1 MEIVVH
7 DNTLKTVAVINN
19 DIPMLPSF
27 FNDNWHR
34 YKDQGAETFIF
45 TVNKFINGQ
54 LQDYCRFLNEQAYIS
69 FTYDGIDHLFGVENV
84 QESDY
89 QITLTCSS
97 LNLELR
103 NEQANALVN
112 TSSHNI
118 QWYIDQ
124 MELISNAQITIG
136 TNEVSSL
143 TRTINYDGQESKLAR
158 LISVI
163 GNFDAEFEF
172 ITHLNDDGTLDSVI
186 LNIYRANDGVN
197 AQGVGTNRND
207 VSLNFGKN
215 ISGITRTGD
224 TTNLFNATKITGS
237 DDLNWNSSEFSY
249 VNSDGVEEFYKRKN
263 DDTAFAPLSLNLFKS
278 QIKSNNGDKWIRK
291 DFQTE
296 YTNVNDMWGY
306 CVSQFKQFAYP
317 TVTYEV
323 LANSSLVLE
332 SVGNDWPLSIGDT
345 INIQDDNFM
354 DSDGNVGLLLSARV
368 SEMEISFSNPTLNKI
383 TFSNF
388 KKQQSEAS
396 ADIQAIVNQLVDA
409 ATPFRAEL
417 STTNGTQFKNGT
429 GSTTLSAH
437 IFKGSA
443 TTETVADSYEW
454 SKDGTVVA
462 PTQTITVDA
471 SGVTDKAVYSFK
483 ATVAGKVVASQSVTI
498 TNVDDGTNGRSVTN
512 VSQKW
517 RLTTTTATPTQAWSD
532 AGWLTTQ
539 PTTTATNK
547 YLWSITRTTFNL
559 APLTQDVIEQKAVYG
574 DKGDKGDTGNDGRAG
589 KDGVGLRSTTVTY
602 TISSSGTV
610 TPTTGWTSQVPTLV
624 KEQHLWT
631 KTLWTYTDNT
641 IETGYSVSY
650 IAKDGNNGTNGIAGK
665 DGVGISNTI
674 IEYVGAVSGTSKPT
688 GGWSTTIPTVPAGQ
702 YLWTRTTWQ
711 YTDGT
716 SEQGYINALMGLTG
730 ASGRDGIAGKDGKGI
745 KATAITYQASTN
757 GTTAPTGTWS
767 TSVPSVAKGSF
778 LWTRTIW
785 TYTDNTTETGYAV
798 AYMGTNGN
806 NGTNGI
812 AGKDGTG
819 IKTTTITYAV
829 GTSGTTAPTGGW
841 NSQVPNVPAGQYLW
855 TKTVWAYTD
864 NTSETGYSVSK
875 FGEKGPKGDQGI
887 QGIQGVD
894 GRQGIP
900 GPKGADGK
908 TQYTHI
914 AYANSADGV
923 TDFST
928 SDSNRTYIGMYVN
941 FNINDSTTPSDY
953 SWTLVKGA
961 DGTQGT
967 PGKPG
972 ADGKTPYFHT
982 AWSYSADG
990 TDGFTTVY
998 PNLNLLE
1005 GTKDFSGDWWS
1016 RENWENDGTYKGL
1029 SVKRKV
1035 GSWGGITKQFIA
1047 PKDGVYTF
1055 SAYVKSSAGESSHVQ
1070 LIVSLNDKRIK
1081 DEGIGSNFD
1090 WLRNSFQVT
1099 LKTGDRIYAQY
1110 NMTSSGTLWTAGHKW
1125 EEGSVA
1131 TPHMPSASEAK
1142 TSDWPSYIGQY
1153 TDFTQADSTN
1163 PSDYTWSL
1171 IRGNDGKDGADGH
1184 DGRAGKDGVGI
1195 TATTITYAIST
1206 SGTTAPNTG
1215 WTSSVPSLVK
1225 GQYLWTKTVWTYTDS
1240 SSETGY
1246 SVTYISK
1253 DGNNGTNGIA
1263 GKDGTGIKKTTITYA
1278 VGTSGTTAPASGW
1291 NSQVPNVPA
1300 GQYLWTKTVWAY
1312 TDNSSETGYS
1322 VAMMGNNGATGPA
1335 GSNGDP
1341 GKIVSDTEPTTRF
1354 KGLTW
1359 KYSGTT
1365 DLTASDGTVIKPN
1378 TEYYYN
1384 GTHWMINYLSAN
1396 NIEANSI
1403 TADLIDAKNLTITD
1417 GEFISKTTNGLVTT
1431 STEIKD
1437 NHIAISKT
1445 DGTVNTR
1452 NDIALDSEQGLA
1464 QKFTNINTGFYRT
1477 AGINYQGPFT
1487 SDSDGNYAQLTPQ
1500 GTKLS
1505 TDVPWTKLSLMNNFT
1520 GNIEYAIIN
1529 GTVYISASG
1538 VGVPAM
1544 TAGQWKQAAQLP
1556 TGSSAIPIRAN
1567 RIAAGDSGDGLSW
1580 ALLSNQAGGIFI
1592 RCSANKAP
1600 TANLFNATL
1609 PYPIG

>member
-103 NEQANALVN
+103 NEQVNALVN

-118 QWYIDQ
+118 QWYFDT
-124 MELISNAQITIG
+124 MGLISNAQITIG

-172 ITHLNDDGTLDSVI
+172 ITHLNDDGTLDSII

-207 VSLNFGKN
+207 VSLIFGKN

-224 TTNLFNATKITGS
+224 TTNLFNATTITGTDS
-237 DDLNWNSSEFSY
+237 LSWKSSNFSY
-249 VNSDGVEEFYKRKN
+249 INDDGVEEFYKRAGDN
-263 DDTAFAPLSLNLFKS
+263 TAYAPLSLNLFKS
-278 QIKSNNGDKWIRK
+278 QIKSNASDRWIRK

-332 SVGNDWPLSIGDT
+332 SVGNDRPLSIGDT

-409 ATPFRAEL
+409 ATPYIGSI
-417 STTNGTQFKNGT
+417 STTNGTQFKNST

-443 TTETVADSYEW
+443 TTETTADSYEW

-462 PTQTITVDA
+462 PTQAITVDA
-471 SGVTDKAVYSFK
+471 SGVADKAVYSFK
-483 ATVAGKVVASQSVTI
+483 ATVGGKVVASQSVTI
-498 TNVDDGTNGRSVTN
+498 TNVNDGANGA
-512 VSQKW
+512 QGPQGPQGPQGLKGDPG
-517 RLTTTTATPTQAWSD
+517 ATGIPGQAGADGKTSYLHI
-532 AGWLTTQ
+532 AY
-539 PTTTATNK
+539 ATNSIGTAGFDVSNATGKTYIGQYTDFTSDDSTDPSK
-547 YLWSITRTTFNL
+547 YTWSRL
-559 APLTQDVIEQKAVYG
+559 KG
-574 DKGDKGDTGNDGRAG
+574 DKGDKGD
-589 KDGVGLRSTTVTY
+589 
-602 TISSSGTV
+602 
-610 TPTTGWTSQVPTLV
+610 Q
-624 KEQHLWT
+624 
-631 KTLWTYTDNT
+631 
-641 IETGYSVSY
+641 
-650 IAKDGNNGTNGIAGK
+650 
-665 DGVGISNTI
+665 
-674 IEYVGAVSGTSKPT
+674 GA
-688 GGWSTTIPTVPAGQ
+688 
-702 YLWTRTTWQ
+702 
-711 YTDGT
+711 
-716 SEQGYINALMGLTG
+716 
-730 ASGRDGIAGKDGKGI
+730 
-745 KATAITYQASTN
+745 
-757 GTTAPTGTWS
+757 
-767 TSVPSVAKGSF
+767 
-778 LWTRTIW
+778 
-785 TYTDNTTETGYAV
+785 
-798 AYMGTNGN
+798 
-806 NGTNGI
+806 
-812 AGKDGTG
+812 
-819 IKTTTITYAV
+819 
-829 GTSGTTAPTGGW
+829 
-841 NSQVPNVPAGQYLW
+841 
-855 TKTVWAYTD
+855 
-864 NTSETGYSVSK
+864 
-875 FGEKGPKGDQGI
+875 QGI
-887 QGIQGVD
+887 QGLQGPTGTQGVA
-894 GRQGIP
+894 

-914 AYANSADGV
+914 AYANSANGV

-928 SDSNRTYIGMYVN
+928 SDSNRTYIGMYVD
-941 FNINDSTTPSDY
+941 FNVNDSNTPSDY

-972 ADGKTPYFHT
+972 TDGKTPYFHT
-982 AWSYSADG
+982 AWSHSADG

-998 PNLNLLE
+998 PNLNLLSNSKFPGNKLTSPWGIYANG
-1005 GTKDFSGDWWS
+1005 GTVVIYNGEYNYTTPSTGSGSGKQGGLNYTDTSIMTTQKSYTWS
-1016 RENWENDGTYKGL
+1016 AKVKGSGTIRITYQYTYTDGTTSSWIQGGDTTLTSDYSLAKAIIPPQT
-1029 SVKRKV
+1029 KAFTKV
-1035 GSWGGITKQFIA
+1035 GLTLYFQGTSTGSIKE
-1047 PKDGVYTF
+1047 PK
-1055 SAYVKSSAGESSHVQ
+1055 
-1070 LIVSLNDKRIK
+1070 L
-1081 DEGIGSNFD
+1081 
-1090 WLRNSFQVT
+1090 
-1099 LKTGDRIYAQY
+1099 
-1110 NMTSSGTLWTAGHKW
+1110 
-1125 EEGSVA
+1125 EEGLTA
-1131 TPHMPSASEAK
+1131 TPHMPSASEVTTA
-1142 TSDWPSYIGQY
+1142 DWPSYIGQY

-1171 IRGNDGKDGADGH
+1171 IRGNDGKDG
-1184 DGRAGKDGVGI
+1184 KDG
-1195 TATTITYAIST
+1195 
-1206 SGTTAPNTG
+1206 
-1215 WTSSVPSLVK
+1215 K
-1225 GQYLWTKTVWTYTDS
+1225 
-1240 SSETGY
+1240 
-1246 SVTYISK
+1246 
-1253 DGNNGTNGIA
+1253 NGTNG
-1263 GKDGTGIKKTTITYA
+1263 KD
-1278 VGTSGTTAPASGW
+1278 
-1291 NSQVPNVPA
+1291 
-1300 GQYLWTKTVWAY
+1300 
-1312 TDNSSETGYS
+1312 
-1322 VAMMGNNGATGPA
+1322 
-1335 GSNGDP
+1335 GDP
-1341 GKIVSDTEPTTRF
+1341 GKVVSDTEPTTRF

-1359 KYSGTT
+1359 KYSGTS
-1365 DLTASDGTVIKPN
+1365 DLTASDGRVILSG
-1378 TEYYYN
+1378 TEYYWSGTNWILSEINAHNIN
-1384 GTHWMINYLSAN
+1384 GN
-1396 NIEANSI
+1396 N
-1403 TADLIDAKNLTITD
+1403 LKITD
-1417 GEFISKTTNGLVTT
+1417 GEFVSTTTNGLVTT

-1505 TDVPWTKLSLMNNFT
+1505 TDVPWTTLSPMGGFSGGLIRF
-1520 GNIEYAIIN
+1520 AVKN
-1529 GTVYISASG
+1529 GVAHFSLAGLSC
-1538 VGVPAM
+1538 PSM
-1544 TAGQWKQAAQLP
+1544 TAGNWIKCAQLP
-1556 TGSSAIPIRAN
+1556 TGSIAIPSEN
-1567 RIAAGDSGDGLSW
+1567 QVTAA
-1580 ALLSNQAGGIFI
+1580 F
-1592 RCSANKAP
+1592 
-1600 TANLFNATL
+1600 TNATVWGFYVSKSGGL
-1609 PYPIG
+1609 YLQSTSNSPALNGLVNASNSYPIG

>member
-118 QWYIDQ
+118 QWYFDQ
-124 MELISNAQITIG
+124 MGLIENAQITIG
-136 TNEVSSL
+136 TNEVSGL

-172 ITHLNDDGTLDSVI
+172 ITHLNDDGTLDSII
-186 LNIYRANDGVN
+186 LNIYRANDGAN

-224 TTNLFNATKITGS
+224 TTNLFNATTVTGS
-237 DDLNWNSSEFSY
+237 DNLNWNSSSFSY
-249 VNSDGVEEFYKRKN
+249 QNEDGVEEFYKRAGS
-263 DDTAFAPLSLNLFKS
+263 DTAYAPLSLNLFKS

-332 SVGNDWPLSIGDT
+332 SVGNDRPLSIGDT

-396 ADIQAIVNQLVDA
+396 TDIQAIVNQLVDE
-409 ATPFRAEL
+409 ATPYIG
-417 STTNGTQFKNGT
+417 SIDTTNGTQFKNGT

-443 TTETVADSYEW
+443 TTETIADSYEW

-471 SGVTDKAVYSFK
+471 SGVADKAVYSFK
-483 ATVAGKVVASQSVTI
+483 ATVGGKVVASQSVTI
-498 TNVDDGTNGRSVTN
+498 TNVN
-512 VSQKW
+512 
-517 RLTTTTATPTQAWSD
+517 
-532 AGWLTTQ
+532 
-539 PTTTATNK
+539 
-547 YLWSITRTTFNL
+547 
-559 APLTQDVIEQKAVYG
+559 
-574 DKGDKGDTGNDGRAG
+574 
-589 KDGVGLRSTTVTY
+589 
-602 TISSSGTV
+602 
-610 TPTTGWTSQVPTLV
+610 
-624 KEQHLWT
+624 
-631 KTLWTYTDNT
+631 
-641 IETGYSVSY
+641 
-650 IAKDGNNGTNGIAGK
+650 
-665 DGVGISNTI
+665 
-674 IEYVGAVSGTSKPT
+674 
-688 GGWSTTIPTVPAGQ
+688 
-702 YLWTRTTWQ
+702 
-711 YTDGT
+711 
-716 SEQGYINALMGLTG
+716 
-730 ASGRDGIAGKDGKGI
+730 DGKG
-745 KATAITYQASTN
+745 
-757 GTTAPTGTWS
+757 
-767 TSVPSVAKGSF
+767 
-778 LWTRTIW
+778 
-785 TYTDNTTETGYAV
+785 
-798 AYMGTNGN
+798 
-806 NGTNGI
+806 
-812 AGKDGTG
+812 
-819 IKTTTITYAV
+819 
-829 GTSGTTAPTGGW
+829 
-841 NSQVPNVPAGQYLW
+841 
-855 TKTVWAYTD
+855 
-864 NTSETGYSVSK
+864 
-875 FGEKGPKGDQGI
+875 
-887 QGIQGVD
+887 
-894 GRQGIP
+894 
-900 GPKGADGK
+900 GADGK
-908 TQYTHI
+908 TSYTHV
-914 AYANSADGV
+914 AWAN
-923 TDFST
+923 
-928 SDSNRTYIGMYVN
+928 
-941 FNINDSTTPSDY
+941 NIT
-953 SWTLVKGA
+953 
-961 DGTQGT
+961 
-967 PGKPG
+967 
-972 ADGKTPYFHT
+972 
-982 AWSYSADG
+982 G

-998 PNLNLLE
+998 PNLNLGDNTKTFVGAE
-1005 GTKDFSGDWWS
+1005 GGNNLSGSIRIDPATQKTQDGDF
-1016 RENWENDGTYKGL
+1016 NYLTYKPTRDNSDWFRFFL
-1029 SVKRKV
+1029 IPDPATPNMTKVTVKPN
-1035 GSWGGITKQFIA
+1035 TK
-1047 PKDGVYTF
+1047 YTF
-1055 SAYVKSSAGESSHVQ
+1055 SV
-1070 LIVSLNDKRIK
+1070 L
-1081 DEGIGSNFD
+1081 
-1090 WLRNSFQVT
+1090 
-1099 LKTGDRIYAQY
+1099 LKGTGQHTIYAY
-1110 NMTSSGTLWTAGHKW
+1110 NSWTAPN
-1125 EEGSVA
+1125 
-1131 TPHMPSASEAK
+1131 TPWSLQINL
-1142 TSDWPSYIGQY
+1142 TSDWKLYTFTVTSKDVIPNNPVQFFIRSNNGTEINLKKPKVEQGSTATPYMPSSSEVTTADWPNYIGQY
-1153 TDFTQADSTN
+1153 SDFTATTSTD
-1163 PSDYTWSL
+1163 PAKYAPWTVFK
-1171 IRGNDGKDGADGH
+1171 GN
-1184 DGRAGKDGVGI
+1184 DGVGI
-1195 TATTITYAIST
+1195 KTTVITYAIST
-1206 SGTTAPNTG
+1206 NGTTAPTTG

-1225 GQYLWTKTVWTYTDS
+1225 
-1240 SSETGY
+1240 
-1246 SVTYISK
+1246 
-1253 DGNNGTNGIA
+1253 
-1263 GKDGTGIKKTTITYA
+1263 
-1278 VGTSGTTAPASGW
+1278 
-1291 NSQVPNVPA
+1291 

-1322 VAMMGNNGATGPA
+1322 VTYISKDGNNGNDGIAGKDGVGILTTTITYAGSTSGTTAPTSGWTTTVPTVAAGSYLWTKTVWGYTDNTSETGYSVAKMGNNGATGPQGPA

-1365 DLTASDGTVIKPN
+1365 DLTASDGTVIHPN

-1384 GTHWMINYLSAN
+1384 GTHWVINYFSVN
-1396 NIEANSI
+1396 NFAAESI
-1403 TADLIDAKNLTITD
+1403 TSDKIDGKNLTITD
-1417 GEFISKTTNGLVTT
+1417 GEFVSTTTNGPVTT

-1487 SDSDGNYAQLTPQ
+1487 SDSDGNFAQLTPQ

-1505 TDVPWTKLSLMNNFT
+1505 TDVPWTTLAATGGFSGSIQFAIQNGIAFFSLT
-1520 GNIEYAIIN
+1520 QVL
-1529 GTVYISASG
+1529 T
-1538 VGVPAM
+1538 PKM
-1544 TAGQWKQAAQLP
+1544 TAETWYQIAQLP
-1556 TGSSAIPIRAN
+1556 SGSKAIPSINRVMTAFAN
-1567 RIAAGDSGDGLSW
+1567 TAVWGFYVSTNGGLYLQSKAAL
-1580 ALLSNQAGGIFI
+1580 NTAGST
-1592 RCSANKAP
+1592 SANTIAS
-1600 TANLFNATL
+1600 F
-1609 PYPIG
+1609 PIG